1 MINCL
6 LKINA
11 IAVFVALYVSG
22 QKEDNLLLLVSFD
35 AFRPEYFE
43 RNVTP
48 FMNDLRKKGTYTEYL
63 RNVFPTK
70 TFTNH
75 HTIST
80 GMFPEQHGVLGNTLY
95 DNQLKQELKYGY
107 ELFHYKENVMPIWVS
122 NLFAITLGC
131 RTSKCSQNGV

>member
-6 LKINA
+6 IKINVIILLFA
-11 IAVFVALYVSG
+11 IVISG
-22 QKEDNLLLLVSFD
+22 QDDDLLLLVSYD

-48 FMNDLRKKGTYTEYL
+48 YMNDLRKKGTYSEYM

-75 HTIST
+75 HTMST
-80 GMFPEQHGVLGNTLY
+80 GLFPAQHGVLGNALY
-95 DNQLKQELKYGY
+95 DVKLKKELKYGY
-107 ELFHYKENVMPIWVS
+107 EMFHYHEDIIPIWVS
-122 NLFAITLGC
+122 LWFDQIFIEILEVLCCG
-131 RTSKCSQNGV
+131 RE